1 MFLFLLKLVLSSTWS
16 TSDDYKVMYTDT
28 DSMWIAFTKKNPFGL
43 PKELPDTPDQ
53 IVPSIRP
60 SLCKPYLMQ
69 QFARDKQNYMV
80 CVTTTN
86 APQVY

>member
-1 MFLFLLKLVLSSTWS
+1 MYLFLLKLVLSSTS
-16 TSDDYKVMYTDT
+16 RDDYPVMCTDT
-28 DSMWIAFTKKNPFGL
+28 DSMGIAFTKKNPFGL
-43 PKELPDTPDQ
+43 PKERPETPDQ